1 MMEEEKKVAFRYPLR
16 RKELDPNRW
25 RSTQAGMWAWIWQRV
40 SALIIIVLLVLHV
53 TLPYR
58 PLIQFL
64 LLLTV
69 VFHVTLGLRVIL
81 LDFGLVNVK
90 YQKTLIGGLAALGAV
105 IFILVWTGI
114 Y

>member
-1 MMEEEKKVAFRYPLR
+1 MEEEKKVEFRNPLKR
-16 RKELDPNRW
+16 NELDPNRW
-25 RSTQAGMWAWIWQRV
+25 RSTQAGMWAWLWQRI
-40 SALIIIVLLVLHV
+40 SALAIVVLLAIHV

-69 VFHVTLGLRVIL
+69 VFHVTLGFRVIL

-90 YQKTLIGGLAALGAV
+90 YQKALIGGLAALGVV
-105 IFILVWTGI
+105 IFVLVWNGI

>member
-1 MMEEEKKVAFRYPLR
+1 MEEEKKVEFRNPLR
-16 RKELDPNRW
+16 RNELDPNRW
-25 RSTQAGMWAWIWQRV
+25 RSTQAGMWAWLWQRI
-40 SALIIIVLLVLHV
+40 SALVIIVLLTIHL

-69 VFHVTLGLRVIL
+69 VFHVALGLRVIL
-81 LDFGLVNVK
+81 LDFGLVKVK
-90 YQKTLIGGLAALGAV
+90 YQKALIGGMAALGAV
-105 IFILVWTGI
+105 IFILVWKGI

>member
-1 MMEEEKKVAFRYPLR
+1 MNPESPLR
-16 RKELDPNRW
+16 LRQALRRRELDPNRL
-25 RSTQAGMWAWIWQRV
+25 RSTEAGMWAWLWQRV
-40 SALIIIVLLVLHV
+40 SALAIIVLLAIHI

-69 VFHVTLGLRVIL
+69 MFHVTLGLRVIL
-81 LDFGLVNVK
+81 LDFGLVSMK
-90 YQKTLIGGLAALGAV
+90 YQKALIGGLAGLG
-105 IFILVWTGI
+105 LVLFTIVWFGI